1 MLGLE
6 IKVFFSIIDRLDYLS
21 ILAWKIVLLVQGCF
35 IRLDSAEELTCT
47 FEQQLPKLDLCFPDI

>member
-6 IKVFFSIIDRLDYLS
+6 IKVLFSIIDRLDYLS

-35 IRLDSAEELTCT
+35 VRLDSAEELTAT